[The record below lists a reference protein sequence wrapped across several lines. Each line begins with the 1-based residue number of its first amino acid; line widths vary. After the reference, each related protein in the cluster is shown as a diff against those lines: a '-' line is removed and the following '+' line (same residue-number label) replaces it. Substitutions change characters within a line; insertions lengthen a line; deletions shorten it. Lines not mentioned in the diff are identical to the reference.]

1 MKSKT
6 LAIGAAIVGLV
17 GLVGCGNK
25 EPSVPRFDRVD
36 WPDSNGSY
44 TVTERGY
51 LRIFHHN
58 CFDTSCYDELIDNLN
73 GRWYI
78 DSDLDNDVDILEFYS
93 RPGIYRRENQQ
104 VWGEEFFLQADKNFL
119 QSKKEM
125 GVQ

>member
-25 EPSVPRFDRVD
+25 EPNVPRFDRVD
-36 WPDSNGSY
+36 GPDSNGSY

-51 LRIFHHN
+51 LRIFNHN

-78 DSDLDNDVDILEFYS
+78 DSNLDNNVDMLEFYS
-93 RPGIYRRENQQ
+93 RPGTYRRENLQ
-104 VWGEEFFLQADKNFL
+104 VWGEEFFLQADKDFL